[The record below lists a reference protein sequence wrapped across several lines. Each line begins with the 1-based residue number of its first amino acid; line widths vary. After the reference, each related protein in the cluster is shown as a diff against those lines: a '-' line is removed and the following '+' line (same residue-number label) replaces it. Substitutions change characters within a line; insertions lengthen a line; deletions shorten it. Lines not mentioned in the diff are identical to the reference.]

1 MQAYKTKEFS
11 RLARKAKVTDRELQA
26 AAEEIEKGRIDADLG
41 AHLVKQRISQGP
53 GGRSNSHRAIVAT
66 KEGDR
71 IVFLHLFAKNVRQN
85 LTGKE
90 TEVYREAAKRLADL
104 TSSQVDQLVQAKE
117 WIKVENVQEQK
128 GIPK

>member
-1 MQAYKTKEFS
+1 MNVYKTREFS
-11 RLARKAKVTDRELQA
+11 RTARKAKISDEELRA

-41 AHLVKQRISQGP
+41 AHLIKQRVSQGS
-53 GGRSNSHRAIVAT
+53 GGRSNSHRAIIAT

-71 IVFLHLFAKNVRQN
+71 IVFLHLFAKNDKQN
-85 LTGKE
+85 LTRKE
-90 TEVYREAAKRLADL
+90 TEVYREAAKHLADL
-104 TSSQVDQLVQAKE
+104 TSSQVNQLVQTKE

>member
-1 MQAYKTKEFS
+1 MDVYKTKDFS
-11 RLARKAKVTDRELQA
+11 RAAGKDKISDEGLTA

-53 GGRSNSHRAIVAT
+53 GGRSNSHRAIIAT
-66 KEGDR
+66 KEGER
-71 IVFLHLFAKNVRQN
+71 IVFLHLFAKNVRQS
-85 LTGKE
+85 LTRKE

-104 TSSQVDQLVQAKE
+104 TSSQVEQLLQAKE
-117 WIKVENVQEQK
+117 WIKVENVKEQK

>member
-1 MQAYKTKEFS
+1 MNVYKTKDFS
-11 RLARKAKVTDRELQA
+11 RAARKDKISDEELTA

-53 GGRSNSHRAIVAT
+53 GGRSNSHRAIIAT
-66 KEGDR
+66 KEGER
-71 IVFLHLFAKNVRQN
+71 IVFLHLFAKNVRQS
-85 LTGKE
+85 LTRKE

-104 TSSQVDQLVQAKE
+104 TSSQVEQLVQAKE